1 MTSKNSSRGRQ
12 DSKKSSFK
20 KTSPK
25 ETKNF
30 KPKFDKTPRPV
41 KKTVITEKDPSEGI
55 RLNKYISNAG
65 ICSRREADV
74 YIASGNA
81 QVNEKVITEM
91 GYKVKPTDIV
101 KFDGSVISPETKRY
115 LLLNKPKN
123 YITSTDDE
131 KGRKTVLDL
140 VITDK
145 RIYPVGRLDYDTSG
159 VLLLTNDGEFA
170 NLMTSPKHLVEKE
183 YRVKL
188 QGFLRKEEST
198 LLCRGIRIDNY
209 KTKKAKIKDV
219 VYNKE
224 SETTLATII
233 ITEGKYHQVKLMF
246 DAVNHPVL
254 RLKRVRFGIVN
265 LDNLRIGDYRLLKP
279 FELKQLKGLAE

>member
-1 MTSKNSSRGRQ
+1 MERLQKIIAHSGYTSRRKAEDLIVAGKVTVNGVVV
-12 DSKKSSFK
+12 
-20 KTSPK
+20 K
-25 ETKNF
+25 ELGTRVKRSDDIIVEGNILSIEEKVYF
-30 KPKFDKTPRPV
+30 VLYKP
-41 KKTVITEKDPSEGI
+41 EG
-55 RLNKYISNAG
+55 YIS
-65 ICSRREADV
+65 
-74 YIASGNA
+74 
-81 QVNEKVITEM
+81 
-91 GYKVKPTDIV
+91 
-101 KFDGSVISPETKRY
+101 
-115 LLLNKPKN
+115 
-123 YITSTDDE
+123 STDDE
-131 KGRKTVLDL
+131 KGRKTVIDL
-140 VITDK
+140 VATDK

-170 NLMTSPKHLVEKE
+170 NLMTSPHHHIEKE

-188 QGFLRKEEST
+188 KGFLRKEEST

-265 LDNLRIGDYRLLKP
+265 LDNMRIGDYRLLKP
-279 FELKQLKGLAE
+279 FEIKQLKGLTE